1 MVIGCVRNG
10 QRDPRETK
18 IPATVLSEKDS
29 RKNVH
34 EDFHGQVAQIC
45 QSLSMVLGPRALQS
59 KSTGSKRKLQTIPA
73 SRRQPKIWLSRD

>member
-1 MVIGCVRNG
+1 MVIGCVCNG
-10 QRDPRETK
+10 QRDPHETK

-34 EDFHGQVAQIC
+34 EDFRAQVAQIC

-59 KSTGSKRKLQTIPA
+59 QSTGGERKLQTIPA
-73 SRRQPKIWLSRD
+73 SREAAKNLVK